1 MLRWTL
7 WLTLYE
13 ISPVQLFRQ
22 FQKMLQSALWYR
34 CSHIRVYPLIFSIRS
49 VLYHFVASMQL
60 AKFCSSNDSE
70 AKSHIVECFSPS
82 GSVRLFQK
90 RIKKTP
96 QGEKL
101 RGVKSIQP
109 KGVGVP
115 LCTQKVLYAM
125 GFTLLEVTRLSV
137 SSLFVN
143 VTIFE
148 SLSMLK
154 NDA

>member
-1 MLRWTL
+1 MT
-7 WLTLYE
+7 
-13 ISPVQLFRQ
+13 
-22 FQKMLQSALWYR
+22 
-34 CSHIRVYPLIFSIRS
+34 FSIRG
-49 VLYHFVASMQL
+49 VFYHFVASMQL
-60 AKFCSSNDSE
+60 AKFCSSIDSE
-70 AKSHIVECFSPS
+70 AKSHIVEGFSPS

-125 GFTLLEVTRLSV
+125 GFTLLEVTRRSMSFGFL
-137 SSLFVN
+137 N
-143 VTIFE
+143 VTMFE
-148 SLSMLK
+148 VGLTLK
-154 NDA
+154 GTRSALTPHNKRFPANRGAITSCKLLQARQKLFAIKGLRHF

>member
-1 MLRWTL
+1 M
-7 WLTLYE
+7 
-13 ISPVQLFRQ
+13 
-22 FQKMLQSALWYR
+22 
-34 CSHIRVYPLIFSIRS
+34 IFSIRG
-49 VLYHFVASMQL
+49 VIYHFVASMQL
-60 AKFCSSNDSE
+60 AKFFSSNASE
-70 AKSHIVECFSPS
+70 DKNHIVEGFSPS

-125 GFTLLEVTRLSV
+125 GFTLLEVTRVSA

-143 VTIFE
+143 VTIFV
-148 SLSMLK
+148 SLSTLK
-154 NDA
+154 NDAQSLSPQFKRFPSD

>member
-1 MLRWTL
+1 M
-7 WLTLYE
+7 
-13 ISPVQLFRQ
+13 
-22 FQKMLQSALWYR
+22 
-34 CSHIRVYPLIFSIRS
+34 IFSIRG
-49 VLYHFVASMQL
+49 VIYHFVASMQL

-82 GSVRLFQK
+82 GSARLFQK

-109 KGVGVP
+109 KGVCVP